1 MRNNRL
7 SPIKTGDNYPI
18 YELDY
23 CCFLPS
29 SLASMCCWVLQHEKK
44 GKEEREREMRANMC
58 IKRPFLQKRSVRI
71 ATHGGEGYK
80 KSDLP
85 SIPLTNFSSLAK
97 MSPVK
102 KEPHFL
108 CDRNLAEAPPH
119 YSRKGKSG
127 TRQQQ

>member
-44 GKEEREREMRANMC
+44 GKEEREREMRANMY
-58 IKRPFLQKRSVRI
+58 KKDPFCKNGVYS
-71 ATHGGEGYK
+71 HSWGEGYK

-108 CDRNLAEAPPH
+108 GDRNLA
-119 YSRKGKSG
+119 
-127 TRQQQ
+127 